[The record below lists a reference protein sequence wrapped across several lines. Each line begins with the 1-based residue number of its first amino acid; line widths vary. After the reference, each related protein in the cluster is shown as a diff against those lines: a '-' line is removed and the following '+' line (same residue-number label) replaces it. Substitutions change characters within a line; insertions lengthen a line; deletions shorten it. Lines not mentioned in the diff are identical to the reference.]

1 MAKQILIRPLITE
14 KSELLGEKRN
24 QYMFVVNRDANKIEI
39 KNAVKDM
46 YNVNVKAVN
55 TLTMPGKAKTRMTR
69 AGMIQGAKK
78 SFKKAVITLEDGE
91 TIDFFGEM

>member
-14 KSELLGEKRN
+14 KSEFLGEKRN
-24 QYMFVVNRDANKIEI
+24 QYMFVVNKDANKIEI

-55 TLTMPGKAKTRMTR
+55 TLVMPGKSKTRSTK
-69 AGMIQGAKK
+69 AGMIHGTKK
-78 SFKKAVITLEDGE
+78 SYKKAIITLDDGE
-91 TIDFFGEM
+91 MIDFFGEM

>member
-14 KSELLGEKRN
+14 KSEYLGEKRN
-24 QYMFVVNRDANKIEI
+24 QYMFVVNKDANKIEI

-55 TLTMPGKAKTRMTR
+55 TLVMPAKSRTRMTK
-69 AGMIQGAKK
+69 AGMINGAKK
-78 SFKKAVITLEDGE
+78 SFKKAIITLEDGE
-91 TIDFFGEM
+91 MIDFFGEM